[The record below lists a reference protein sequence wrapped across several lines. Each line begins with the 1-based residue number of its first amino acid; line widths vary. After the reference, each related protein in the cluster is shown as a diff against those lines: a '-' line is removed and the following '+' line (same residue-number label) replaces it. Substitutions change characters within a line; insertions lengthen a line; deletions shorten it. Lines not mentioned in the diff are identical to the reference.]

1 MRIGVAVGVGAPG
14 ETSIDGLARR
24 AAELER
30 AGLDAM
36 WMGMAWGMDPTIALA
51 VAGRGTTRLRFGSA
65 IVPTLPRH
73 PVVTAQQARTTQ
85 AALGGRFTLG
95 IGVSHETMMRAS
107 LGLAYDGLVRH
118 LREYL
123 TVLEPLLAGRPA
135 RYAGSEYQVDVE
147 ISVESAPVSVLVAAL
162 GPRMLSVTGELADGT
177 ITAWVGV
184 RTIESY
190 VVPTLHGAA
199 AAAGRP
205 TPRIVAILP
214 IALTDDPGAAREAL
228 ARMWSWYGTL
238 PAFQAMFDREGATG
252 PADVALIGD
261 ESTLDAALARM
272 ASAGVTDYVANLIH
286 ADPATEA
293 RTFDYL
299 VDRARRR

>member
-1 MRIGVAVGVGAPG
+1 MRIGIAAGVGAPD
-14 ETSIDGLARR
+14 ETTIGGLTRR
-24 AAELER
+24 AAQLEA
-30 AGLDAM
+30 AGIDGM

-73 PVVTAQQARTTQ
+73 PVVMAQQARTAQ

-95 IGVSHETMMRAS
+95 IGVSHETMMRDR
-107 LGLAYDGLVRH
+107 LGLGYGGLVRH

-135 RYAGSEYQVDVE
+135 RHQGADYRVDVE
-147 ISVESAPVSVLVAAL
+147 INVDSAPVSVLVAAL
-162 GPRMLSVTGELADGT
+162 GPTMLSVTGELADGT
-177 ITAWVGV
+177 ITAWVGI
-184 RTIESY
+184 RTIESHI
-190 VVPTLHGAA
+190 VPTLHAA
-199 AAAGRP
+199 ASSAGRP
-205 TPRIVAILP
+205 PPRVVAILP
-214 IALTDDPGAAREAL
+214 IALTDDPDGARDAL

-238 PAFQAMFDREGATG
+238 PAFQAMFDKEGAAG

-261 ESTLDAALARM
+261 EATLDAALDRLE
-272 ASAGVTDYVANLIH
+272 SAGVTDYVANLIH

-299 VDRARRR
+299 VGRAGRT